1 MGDTAVHT
9 LGDTSSY
16 EEGAKRAACFIAGA
30 TACSAAI
37 IQFTVPQVVTLS
49 KASGN
54 PLPKARALRHQV
66 ALMSRS
72 LAPQTAITAVQF
84 GLVREFKITLDRA
97 MGENPLHLSAAYGAV
112 SMPFVAA
119 KYNLLIADV
128 YKYHGRTIEA
138 PTQKNIAQQLVTYFK
153 RNIAPGIVWSLL
165 RDSLSVGG
173 AIVMAPTVSQ
183 QIVRLQQ
190 PSEQGTA
197 ETKPTQAQNFAGGL
211 LSGAVCG
218 LGTQIFHNAALTAGR
233 MSNAEGRTPGNVECM
248 AKTLKEHGSRAFYLN
263 IHQRVAVIAL
273 WSGILSVTQPFK
285 T

>member
-1 MGDTAVHT
+1 MG
-9 LGDTSSY
+9 
-16 EEGAKRAACFIAGA
+16 
-30 TACSAAI
+30 
-37 IQFTVPQVVTLS
+37 
-49 KASGN
+49 
-54 PLPKARALRHQV
+54 
-66 ALMSRS
+66 
-72 LAPQTAITAVQF
+72 
-84 GLVREFKITLDRA
+84 
-97 MGENPLHLSAAYGAV
+97 
-112 SMPFVAA
+112 
-119 KYNLLIADV
+119 YNLLIADV